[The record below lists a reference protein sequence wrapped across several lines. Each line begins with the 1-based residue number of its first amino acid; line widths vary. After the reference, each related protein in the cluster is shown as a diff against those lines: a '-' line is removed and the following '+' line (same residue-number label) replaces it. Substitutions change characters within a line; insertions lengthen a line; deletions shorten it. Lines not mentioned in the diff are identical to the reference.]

1 MWTDLDLTG
10 TRWIAP
16 SSTSSSNIW
25 TESECYSFFNRIPTA
40 TAVGPL
46 NLSIP
51 SRLRNHFLSVP
62 LLTSLRF
69 SLPRQGSVLWRIVP
83 WLHLSQILAVNPSMP
98 ASPSLSIFWF
108 TVSLSLFIHSLSLSL
123 SRCLTGGHWTKL
135 ITDERRF
142 VEVKE
147 RDHSDISL
155 PFISSVHLL
164 YFHFAY
170 LLLSC
175 DTLCVPTHILF
186 ALHLSTVPPVPLS
199 PPVCSVLFMYFF
211 LNRWYFILNGKK
223 INKAMI

>member
-123 SRCLTGGHWTKL
+123 SLFDRWALDQVNNRRKEVCWSQRERSQRHQLTVHFVCSPSLFSFCL
-135 ITDERRF
+135 
-142 VEVKE
+142 
-147 RDHSDISL
+147 SS
-155 PFISSVHLL
+155 PFLW
-164 YFHFAY
+164 YFMRSH
-170 LLLSC
+170 
-175 DTLCVPTHILF
+175 PH
-186 ALHLSTVPPVPLS
+186 
-199 PPVCSVLFMYFF
+199 PVCSSSIYRSSCPSLSPCLFSTVHVLFF
-211 LNRWYFILNGKK
+211 K
-223 INKAMI
+223 

>member
-1 MWTDLDLTG
+1 MLFFFQQNSNCHSCRPFESLYPFE
-10 TRWIAP
+10 AP
-16 SSTSSSNIW
+16 QSLSFRSSSH
-25 TESECYSFFNRIPTA
+25 
-40 TAVGPL
+40 
-46 NLSIP
+46 LSSIFP
-51 SRLRNHFLSVP
+51 PPARFGSMTNCP
-62 LLTSLRF
+62 LTS
-69 SLPRQGSVLWRIVP
+69 P
-83 WLHLSQILAVNPSMP
+83 LSNTGCQ
-98 ASPSLSIFWF
+98 SINARL
-108 TVSLSLFIHSLSLSL
+108 SLSLHLLVHCLSLAVYSFSLSL

-211 LNRWYFILNGKK
+211 LNRWYFILNGKE